1 MTDTTTPARL
11 DPALAQPGILAP
23 VPPHGRYLWFS
34 LADVSDLRRALQAL
48 AERVDGESE
57 VVGLGAPLV
66 RALGATVPG
75 LRDAPSYRSGLA
87 QVRLRDLH
95 DLCDLLWVDGI
106 GPKVARVL
114 TTAGVKN
121 LAALARQEAVTLAD
135 LIKETNRKVEILG
148 KLPDPDTT
156 RSWIEQ
162 AKARIKAGAR
172 PIAPSHP

>member
-1 MTDTTTPARL
+1 MRPPVATHARLPFLVATIGLLLAASPARAGHYDLSSIDLFEEAAVSRLASMKVFTTQDLWEATRTPAK
-11 DPALAQPGILAP
+11 
-23 VPPHGRYLWFS
+23 VK
-34 LADVSDLRRALQAL
+34 
-48 AERVDGESE
+48 
-57 VVGLGAPLV
+57 
-66 RALGATVPG
+66 ATA
-75 LRDAPSYRSGLA
+75 RRSGLA
-87 QVRLRDLH
+87 QARLRDLH
-95 DLCDLLWVDGI
+95 ELCDLLWIDGI

-121 LAALARQEAVTLAD
+121 LAALARQEPIALAD